1 MDKVRPQFLL
11 SIQSF
16 VALYGGDCHLLGP
29 SLFTWM
35 DPSIHPSIHVPIHPS
50 RRLKGDK
57 KGQNL
62 ESEEVG
68 SNF

>member
-11 SIQSF
+11 SIHSF
-16 VALYGGDCHLLGP
+16 VALYGGDSHSLGP
-29 SLFTWM
+29 SLLTWM

-57 KGQNL
+57 KKDRI
-62 ESEEVG
+62 
-68 SNF
+68 